1 MSDPVLRFAP
11 SPTGGFHVGNARTA
25 LFNFLY
31 VRHYGGRLHLRIEDT
46 DRDRST
52 DAALQT
58 IQDGLGW
65 LGIEFHGQPVFQSG
79 NADAHRKAVDRLLET
94 GHAYYAYETPEEVR
108 ALQQQAQAEGRRV
121 RYNRDLTPEQ
131 RAAFEAEGRPKTVRF
146 RVPEG
151 ETVWQDP
158 IRGAQRWDNVEVEDF
173 IVLRADGSPI
183 YHLAVVVDDHGLGVT
198 LVIRGAEHLSNTP
211 KQVMLLQALGW
222 AVPAYAHTTLLMGP
236 DGRKLSKRLGATTV
250 TEYRQQG
257 ILPGALFNFLALQ
270 GWSPGDD
277 REVFTQEEL
286 IEAFSVEGMLSKN
299 AVFDERKLVWLNGE
313 HLRLKPVSELLRTA
327 LSLWIDAGWI
337 TAEDAETRRS
347 ILLRAVRLMQPRVRT
362 VRDFLNFEY
371 FFNDPE
377 SYEEKARKKHWKV
390 DSPSRLEL
398 LIDRLEA
405 LSDFSEREIE
415 GATRTLSGQLGIS
428 TGKLIHPTRLALS
441 GTNTGPGLF
450 EMMDVLG
457 QETCIRRMKTGL
469 ERLGRREIISR

>member
-31 VRHYGGRLHLRIEDT
+31 ARRYGGRLHLRIEDT

-52 DAALQT
+52 DAALNT
-58 IQDGLGW
+58 IREGLDW
-65 LGIEFHGQPVFQSG
+65 LGIAFHGQPIFQSA
-79 NADAHRKAVDRLLET
+79 NADGHRKTVDRLLET
-94 GHAYYAYETPEEVR
+94 GHAYYAYETPEEAR
-108 ALQQQAQAEGRRV
+108 ALQRQAQAEGRRV
-121 RYNRDLTPEQ
+121 QYNRDLSSEQ
-131 RAAFEAEGRPKTVRF
+131 CAAFEAEGRPKTVRF

-158 IRGAQRWDNVEVEDF
+158 IRGPQRWDNLEVEDF
-173 IVLRADGSPI
+173 IILRADGSPI
-183 YHLAVVVDDHGLGVT
+183 YHLAVVVDDHDLGVT

-211 KQVMLLQALGW
+211 KQVMLFQALGW
-222 AVPAYAHTTLLMGP
+222 DVPAYAHTTLLMGP

-250 TEYRQQG
+250 TEYREQG
-257 ILPGALFNFLALQ
+257 ILPEALFNFLALQ

-277 REVFTQEEL
+277 REVFTGEEL
-286 IEAFSVEGMLSKN
+286 VEAFSVEGMLRKN
-299 AVFDERKLVWLNGE
+299 AVFDERKLAWLNGE
-313 HLRLKPVSELLRTA
+313 HLRLKPVSELLRA
-327 LSLWIDAGWI
+327 AVNLWIDAEWI
-337 TAEDAETRRS
+337 TAEDAETRRGR
-347 ILLRAVRLMQPRVRT
+347 LLRAVKLMQPRIRT

-371 FFNDPE
+371 FFNDPL
-377 SYEEKARKKHWKV
+377 SYEEKARRKHWKV

-441 GTNTGPGLF
+441 GTNVGPGLF

-469 ERLGRREIISR
+469 ERLGRKETVAQ

>member
-1 MSDPVLRFAP
+1 
-11 SPTGGFHVGNARTA
+11 VGNARTA

-52 DAALQT
+52 EAALRT
-58 IQDGLGW
+58 IQEGLDW
-65 LGIEFHGQPVFQSG
+65 LGIAFDGEPIFQSR

-121 RYNRDLTPEQ
+121 QYNRGLAPEQ

-151 ETVWQDP
+151 DTVWQDP
-158 IRGAQRWDNVEVEDF
+158 VRGTQRWDNVEVEDF
-173 IVLRADGSPI
+173 IILRADGSPI
-183 YHLAVVVDDHGLGVT
+183 YHLAVVVDDHDLGVT

-211 KQVMLLQALGW
+211 KQVMLFQALGW
-222 AVPAYAHTTLLMGP
+222 IAPAYAHTTLLMGS

-257 ILPGALFNFLALQ
+257 ILSEALFNFLALQ

-277 REVFTQEEL
+277 REVFTKDEL
-286 IEAFSVEGMLSKN
+286 VEAFSVEGMLRKN

-313 HLRLKPVSELLRTA
+313 HLRLKPVSQLFQA
-327 LSLWIDAGWI
+327 AVNLWIDAGWI
-337 TAEDAETRRS
+337 TAEDAETRRTS
-347 ILLRAVRLMQPRVRT
+347 LLRAVKLMQPRIRT

-371 FFNDPE
+371 FFNDPQ

-390 DSPSRLEL
+390 DSPSRLAL
-398 LIDRLEA
+398 LIDRLAA

-441 GTNTGPGLF
+441 GTSMGPGLF

-469 ERLGRREIISR
+469 ERLGRKETVTQ

>member
-1 MSDPVLRFAP
+1 M
-11 SPTGGFHVGNARTA
+11 GNARTA

-31 VRHYGGRLHLRIEDT
+31 VQRYGGRLHLRIEDT

-52 DAALQT
+52 GAALNT
-58 IQDGLGW
+58 IREGLDW
-65 LGIEFHGQPVFQSG
+65 LGIAFHCQPIFQSA
-79 NADAHRKAVDRLLET
+79 NADAHRKTVDRLLET
-94 GHAYYAYETPEEVR
+94 GHAYYAYETPEEAR
-108 ALQQQAQAEGRRV
+108 ALQRKAQAEGRRV
-121 RYNRDLTPEQ
+121 QYNRDLSSEQ
-131 RAAFEAEGRPKTVRF
+131 CAAFEAEGRPKTVRF

-158 IRGAQRWDNVEVEDF
+158 IRGPQRWDNLEVEDF
-173 IVLRADGSPI
+173 IILRADGSPI
-183 YHLAVVVDDHGLGVT
+183 YHLAVVVDDHDLGVT

-211 KQVMLLQALGW
+211 KQVMLFQALEW
-222 AVPAYAHTTLLMGP
+222 DVPAYAHTTLLMGP

-250 TEYRQQG
+250 TEYRKQG
-257 ILPGALFNFLALQ
+257 ILPEALFNFLALQ

-277 REVFTQEEL
+277 REVFTREEL
-286 IEAFSVEGMLSKN
+286 VEAFSVEGMLRKN
-299 AVFDERKLVWLNGE
+299 AVFDERKLAWLNGE
-313 HLRLKPVSELLRTA
+313 HLRLKPVSELLRA
-327 LSLWIDAGWI
+327 AVNLWIDAEWI
-337 TAEDAETRRS
+337 TAEDAETRRGP
-347 ILLRAVRLMQPRVRT
+347 LLRAVKLMQPRIRT
-362 VRDFLNFEY
+362 MRDFLNFEY
-371 FFNDPE
+371 FFNDPL

-441 GTNTGPGLF
+441 GTNVGPGLF

-469 ERLGRREIISR
+469 ERLGRKETVAQ

>member
-31 VRHYGGRLHLRIEDT
+31 VRHYGGQLHLRIEDT
-46 DRDRST
+46 DRNRST

-58 IQDGLGW
+58 IQDGLDW

-79 NADAHRKAVDRLLET
+79 NAPAHRKAVDRLLET

-131 RAAFEAEGRPKTVRF
+131 RAVFEAEGRPKTVRF
-146 RVPEG
+146 RVPAG

-183 YHLAVVVDDHGLGVT
+183 YHLAVVVDDHDLGVT

-222 AVPAYAHTTLLMGP
+222 VVPAYAHTTLLMGT

-257 ILPGALFNFLALQ
+257 ILPEALFNFLALQ

-313 HLRLKPVSELLRTA
+313 HLRLKPVSELLQTA

-337 TAEDAETRRS
+337 AAEDAETRRS
-347 ILLRAVRLMQPRVRT
+347 ILLRAVKLMQPRIRT

-428 TGKLIHPTRLALS
+428 TGKLIHPTRLVLS

-469 ERLGRREIISR
+469 ERLGRRETISQ

>member
-1 MSDPVLRFAP
+1 MTDPVLRFAP

-31 VRHYGGRLHLRIEDT
+31 TRHYGGRLHLRIEDT

-52 DAALQT
+52 DAALRT
-58 IQDGLGW
+58 IQEGLDW
-65 LGIEFHGQPVFQSG
+65 LGIAFHGQPILQSG
-79 NADAHRKAVDRLLET
+79 NAAVHRKTVDRLLET

-121 RYNRDLTPEQ
+121 RYKRDLTPEQ
-131 RAAFEAEGRPKTVRF
+131 QAAFEAEGRPKTIRF

-158 IRGAQRWDNVEVEDF
+158 IRGAQRWDNLEVEDF
-173 IVLRADGSPI
+173 IILRADGSPI
-183 YHLAVVVDDHGLGVT
+183 YHLAVVVDDHDLGVT

-211 KQVMLLQALGW
+211 KQVMLFQALGW

-257 ILPGALFNFLALQ
+257 ILPEALFNFLALQ

-313 HLRLKPVSELLRTA
+313 HLRLKPVSELLRAA
-327 LSLWIDAGWI
+327 LKLWIDAGWI
-337 TAEDAETRRS
+337 TAQDADARRS
-347 ILLRAVRLMQPRVRT
+347 SLHRAVSLMQPRIQT

-371 FFNDPE
+371 FFNDPQ

-390 DSPSRLEL
+390 DSPSRLAL
-398 LIDRLEA
+398 LIERLEA

-441 GTNTGPGLF
+441 GTNMGPGLF

-469 ERLGRREIISR
+469 ERLGRREIAPQ

>member
-46 DRDRST
+46 DRNRST

>member
-52 DAALQT
+52 GSALKT
-58 IQDGLGW
+58 IREGLDW
-65 LGIEFHGQPVFQSG
+65 LGIAFHGQPIFQSD
-79 NADAHRKAVDRLLET
+79 NADTHRKTVDRLLES

-131 RAAFEAEGRPKTVRF
+131 QAAFEAEGRPKTVRF

-158 IRGAQRWDNVEVEDF
+158 IRGTQRWNNVEVEDF

-183 YHLAVVVDDHGLGVT
+183 YHLAVVVDDHDLGVT
-198 LVIRGAEHLSNTP
+198 LVVRGAEHLSNTP
-211 KQVMLLQALGW
+211 KQVMLFQALGW

-257 ILPGALFNFLALQ
+257 ILPEALFNFLALQ
-270 GWSPGDD
+270 GWSPGND
-277 REVFTQEEL
+277 REVFTRDEL
-286 IEAFSVEGMLSKN
+286 VEAFSVEGMLSKN
-299 AVFDERKLVWLNGE
+299 AVFDERKLEWLNGE
-313 HLRLKPVSELLRTA
+313 HLRLKPVSELLLAA
-327 LSLWIDAGWI
+327 LKLWIDAGWI
-337 TAEDAETRRS
+337 TAQDADARRS
-347 ILLRAVRLMQPRVRT
+347 ILLRAVSLMQPRIRT

-371 FFNDPE
+371 FFNDPQ

-398 LIDRLEA
+398 LIERLEA

-441 GTNTGPGLF
+441 GTNMGPGLF

-457 QETCIRRMKTGL
+457 QETCIRRMKTCL
-469 ERLGRREIISR
+469 ERLGQRETISR

>member
-1 MSDPVLRFAP
+1 M
-11 SPTGGFHVGNARTA
+11 GNARTA

-52 DAALQT
+52 EAALKT
-58 IQDGLGW
+58 IREGLDW
-65 LGIEFHGQPVFQSG
+65 LGIAFHGQPIFQSQ

-108 ALQQQAQAEGRRV
+108 AMQQQAQAEGRRV
-121 RYNRDLTPEQ
+121 RYTRNLTPER

-158 IRGAQRWDNVEVEDF
+158 IRGTQRWDNVEVEDF
-173 IVLRADGSPI
+173 IILRADGSPI
-183 YHLAVVVDDHGLGVT
+183 YHLAVVVDDCDLGVT

-211 KQVMLLQALGW
+211 KQVMLFQALGW

-250 TEYRQQG
+250 TEYRNQG
-257 ILPGALFNFLALQ
+257 LLPEALFNFLALQ

-277 REVFTQEEL
+277 REVFTREEL
-286 IEAFSVEGMLSKN
+286 VEAFTVEGMLSKN
-299 AVFDERKLVWLNGE
+299 AVFDERKLAWLNGE

-327 LSLWIDAGWI
+327 LNLWIDAGWI
-337 TAEDAETRRS
+337 TAEEAEARRS
-347 ILLRAVRLMQPRVRT
+347 SLLRAVRLMQPRIRT
-362 VRDFLNFEY
+362 ARDFLNFEY

-377 SYEEKARKKHWKV
+377 IYEEKARKKHWKV

-405 LSDFSEREIE
+405 LPDFSEREIE

-469 ERLGRREIISR
+469 ERLGRKETVAR

>member
-1 MSDPVLRFAP
+1 M
-11 SPTGGFHVGNARTA
+11 GNARTA

-31 VRHYGGRLHLRIEDT
+31 VRHYGGQLHLRIEDT
-46 DRDRST
+46 DRNRST

-58 IQDGLGW
+58 IQDGLDW

-79 NADAHRKAVDRLLET
+79 NAPAHRKAVDRLLET

-131 RAAFEAEGRPKTVRF
+131 RAVFEAEGRPKTVRF
-146 RVPEG
+146 RVPAG

-183 YHLAVVVDDHGLGVT
+183 YHLAVVVDDHDLGVT

-222 AVPAYAHTTLLMGP
+222 VVPAYAHTTLLMGT

-257 ILPGALFNFLALQ
+257 ILPEALFNFLALQ

-313 HLRLKPVSELLRTA
+313 HLRLKPVSELLQTA

-337 TAEDAETRRS
+337 AAEDAETRRS
-347 ILLRAVRLMQPRVRT
+347 ILLRAVKLMQPRIRT

-428 TGKLIHPTRLALS
+428 TGKLIHPTRLVLS

-469 ERLGRREIISR
+469 ERLGRRETISQ